1 MSNEVIKKNEVMIQN
16 PDIEQEDELDLG
28 QLFSFYLSRLPLL
41 IIAVIVGAL
50 IAGAYTYFLVPDKYT
65 ATSKMYMVSA
75 SSDAVVNLSDLNL
88 GSSLSNDYV
97 ELMKSRPVLEDVIDK
112 LELPYNYEQVLGMI
126 SLGVVNNTRI
136 VQISAVST
144 DPHEA
149 MNIANQVARTA
160 KIQLPKVMEAPS
172 PTIVEDAVLPVRRS
186 SPSLSRNV
194 IIGALALLVV
204 VIAILTVLYLQDDTI
219 KSSEDMEKKLGIM
232 PLAVIPEGVIEGLAK
247 DDDDDTKKSGR
258 RSLLNRK
265 KKKSKT
271 RKGGKA

>member
-65 ATSKMYMVSA
+65 ATRKMYMVSA

-160 KIQLPKVMEAPS
+160 KVQLPKVMEAPS

>member
-41 IIAVIVGAL
+41 IIAIIVGAL

-258 RSLLNRK
+258 RSFLNRM

>member
-160 KIQLPKVMEAPS
+160 KVQLPKVMEAPS

-232 PLAVIPEGVIEGLAK
+232 PLAVIPEGVIEGLSK

>member
-160 KIQLPKVMEAPS
+160 TVQLPKVMEAPS

>member
-160 KIQLPKVMEAPS
+160 KVQLPKVMEAPS

>member
-160 KIQLPKVMEAPS
+160 KVQLPKVMEAPS

-247 DDDDDTKKSGR
+247 DDEDDTKKSGR

>member
-160 KIQLPKVMEAPS
+160 KVQLPKVMEAPS

-271 RKGGKA
+271 RTGGKA

>member
-160 KIQLPKVMEAPS
+160 KVQLPKVMEAPS

-204 VIAILTVLYLQDDTI
+204 VLAILTVLYLQDDTI